1 MNPSFDSHAE
11 PYKKLVDSRIFE
23 LIDKNKPE
31 LLYEPIRYALQSG
44 GKRLRPVLLLWACEA
59 VGGDIT
65 KALDAAA
72 AIEIVHNFTLVH
84 DDIMDRDELRR
95 GRETV
100 YKHWN
105 ENVAILAG
113 DAMLVKAY
121 EALNAVLKL
130 DMYPIFDEFSRA
142 ILHICEGQIM
152 DMDFET
158 RNDVSLDEYFWMI
171 DKKTAQLFSLACG
184 LGAELGSD
192 NDEHIVMMQQYGMS
206 IGHAFQIQDD
216 LLDVMADENV
226 FGKDVGSDLYKD
238 KKTFLIIH
246 ARETA
251 SGEQAK
257 QLRDKLHLLKER
269 QTDVSDILALLKEI
283 GTIDAAKNEIRKAL
297 NTAEKSLGRLPKSQA
312 RHYLKELIKTIEH
325 RTF

>member
-1 MNPSFDSHAE
+1 LNPSFDQQAE
-11 PYKKLVDSRIFE
+11 SYKKLIDSRIFE
-23 LIDKNKPE
+23 LIDKTEPE
-31 LLYEPIRYALQSG
+31 LLYEPVRYALQSG

-59 VGGDIT
+59 VNGDIEN
-65 KALDAAA
+65 AVDAAA
-72 AIEIVHNFTLVH
+72 AVEIVHNFTLVH

-105 ENVAILAG
+105 ESVAILTG

-121 EALNAVLKL
+121 QTLTAILKP
-130 DMYPIFDEFSRA
+130 DTFPIFDEFSRA
-142 ILHICEGQIM
+142 ILDICEGQIM
-152 DMDFET
+152 DMNFET
-158 RNDVSLDEYFWMI
+158 RNNVSLDEYFRMI
-171 DKKTAQLFSLACG
+171 DNKTAQLFSLACT
-184 LGAELGSD
+184 LGAKLGRGTD
-192 NDEHIVMMQQYGMS
+192 KQIAMMQQYGIA

-246 ARETA
+246 ARESA
-251 SGEQAK
+251 SEKQAK
-257 QLRDKLHLLKER
+257 QLDNKLHLLKNG
-269 QTDVSDILALLKEI
+269 QTSVNEILAVLKEI

-297 NTAEKSLGRLPKSQA
+297 NTAGQSLEPLPESQA
-312 RHYLKELIKTIEH
+312 RHYLNELIKTIEH